1 MNNNKVLKYIFWI
14 MIFILLCFYSCIP
27 SIKEQKTKAS
37 TNLKVAA
44 TKKPTITPTK
54 KPTIGPTIKATCKP
68 TIKPSKKPE
77 KKNKNKKHSQVKT
90 FKLTAYCPCYECSE
104 EYGTNTATGV
114 KARARHTIAVDPK
127 VIKYGTK
134 VIIDGVEYTAE
145 DCGGKVK
152 GNHIDIYFN
161 THEEVERFGVKYK
174 KVRVIKWN

>member
-1 MNNNKVLKYIFWI
+1 MNKNKVLKYIFFM
-14 MIFILLCFYSCIP
+14 MIFILLCLYLCIP

-37 TNLKVAA
+37 TNLKVVA
-44 TKKPTITPTK
+44 TENPTIKQTNKPTNKPTIA
-54 KPTIGPTIKATCKP
+54 PTIKATRKP
-68 TIKPSKKPE
+68 TKKPE
-77 KKNKNKKHSQVKT
+77 RKKKKQSKVKT
-90 FKLTAYCPCYECSE
+90 FLLTAYCPCHECSE
-104 EYGTNTATGV
+104 GYGTNTATGV

-134 VIIDGVEYTAE
+134 VIIDGVEYNAE

-174 KVRVIKWN
+174 KVRIIK